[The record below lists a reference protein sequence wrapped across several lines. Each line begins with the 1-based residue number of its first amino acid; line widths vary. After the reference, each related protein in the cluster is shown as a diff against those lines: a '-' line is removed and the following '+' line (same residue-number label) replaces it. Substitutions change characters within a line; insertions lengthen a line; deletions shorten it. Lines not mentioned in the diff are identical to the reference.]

1 MNKEELIIYIS
12 NELNH
17 GRDVDLEYIINGIP
31 YKIKF
36 LVTDINKGINIPS
49 ILAIPLLEDINSQL
63 VVESNNLESE
73 NLQEIFEQGVQTGI
87 RLAQYRLN

>member
-31 YKIKF
+31 F
-36 LVTDINKGINIPS
+36 
-49 ILAIPLLEDINSQL
+49 
-63 VVESNNLESE
+63 
-73 NLQEIFEQGVQTGI
+73 
-87 RLAQYRLN
+87 

>member
-36 LVTDINKGINIPS
+36 LANDINKGINMPS
-49 ILAIPLLEDINSQL
+49 IFACPLSENINNQL
-63 VVESNNLESE
+63 VV
-73 NLQEIFEQGVQTGI
+73 
-87 RLAQYRLN
+87 